1 MKKILFGL
9 SLIACAAGATAA
21 EEGSFP
27 KCVSFEPAGYCDAMQ
42 YDAKRAATWHNYDC
56 GGSQGAQTKA
66 SYPKGKTVCD
76 GTAGCNP
83 AAAYGWEALNWKFNF
98 TNNTGTLTGVSGGVK
113 YVLQQ
118 DMPIAVTN
126 GACSVVESKGGVS
139 SLAR

>member
-9 SLIACAAGATAA
+9 SLLACAAGASAAA
-21 EEGSFP
+21 EAFP

-66 SYPKGKTVCD
+66 SFPKGKTVCD

-118 DMPIAVTN
+118 DMPIAVTT
-126 GACSVVESKGGVS
+126 GACSVAESKGGVS